1 MQPGVLRRSQLLDS
15 LKAYLSNKE
24 RLQPIIGL
32 GCITEC
38 VKAGAWS
45 TEALYVCGACVCRL
59 SKADMRNHI
68 LGSLHR
74 FNYIKTWHPHLVSKW
89 QESSDLSKQAW
100 PLMEMAKKLE
110 EKEGPGDIQLL
121 EVEDGVYQRM
131 ETSSEN
137 DAVTLI
143 GSLRDAQ
150 GETESYPETTALH
163 YPTESQRTVVFAQN
177 QPTRSKKSFK
187 ADTNSEHT
195 SSFPDDYTGT
205 KTLIGLDCVV
215 EYRSEDGCSYC
226 FLCHCCRI
234 KSNKKDITEHLTSPS
249 HLINYLM
256 ETHPE
261 EVTAELKDKPH
272 LLQSLAK
279 KVERETGRG
288 ELKVVH
294 VPENLCA
301 LLTGKNYH
309 WCIKMLQSGWKGAD
323 IKQKE
328 IDAKGLS
335 MNQTSAEGMSEKC
348 TLMTSKRKKR
358 VKAKRE
364 TVFNVSLP
372 ITKGLLLMK
381 RMSFSSKSLPP
392 SATSPP
398 FNLDLTSSPGSEI
411 VELDCDG
418 LSSELNHAETSPLQH
433 SPCDG
438 GPETGGYTPEGNFTI
453 PHFQNRDG
461 YVSDGVHVSQSEDLT
476 GRNDYVYWERRENR
490 HHDDQEKSAEISSK
504 KWYKPAAEDKNG
516 TREQGL
522 REEARI
528 DAGPHYYQQ
537 HFQNSH
543 MPCDNA
549 SLQTGSVSGY
559 YDVWGHLGPYINSA
573 GVNMLTQSVDP
584 CVYSGSIAHY
594 TALTNDC
601 AQAAPHNYG
610 IPTTSCEASQG
621 QRGWMSYPSYNTGS
635 LANPGQ
641 HFLPP
646 VCSSVTDWS
655 LTHSYAF
662 SQPSKPQCAA
672 SQTDLYFS

>member
-1 MQPGVLRRSQLLDS
+1 
-15 LKAYLSNKE
+15 
-24 RLQPIIGL
+24 
-32 GCITEC
+32 
-38 VKAGAWS
+38 
-45 TEALYVCGACVCRL
+45 
-59 SKADMRNHI
+59 
-68 LGSLHR
+68 
-74 FNYIKTWHPHLVSKW
+74 
-89 QESSDLSKQAW
+89 
-100 PLMEMAKKLE
+100 
-110 EKEGPGDIQLL
+110 
-121 EVEDGVYQRM
+121 
-131 ETSSEN
+131 
-137 DAVTLI
+137 
-143 GSLRDAQ
+143 
-150 GETESYPETTALH
+150 
-163 YPTESQRTVVFAQN
+163 
-177 QPTRSKKSFK
+177 
-187 ADTNSEHT
+187 
-195 SSFPDDYTGT
+195 
-205 KTLIGLDCVV
+205 
-215 EYRSEDGCSYC
+215 
-226 FLCHCCRI
+226 
-234 KSNKKDITEHLTSPS
+234 
-249 HLINYLM
+249 
-256 ETHPE
+256 
-261 EVTAELKDKPH
+261 
-272 LLQSLAK
+272 
-279 KVERETGRG
+279 
-288 ELKVVH
+288 
-294 VPENLCA
+294 
-301 LLTGKNYH
+301 
-309 WCIKMLQSGWKGAD
+309 
-323 IKQKE
+323 
-328 IDAKGLS
+328 

-461 YVSDGVHVSQSEDLT
+461 YVSDSVHVSQSEDIT

-490 HHDDQEKSAEISSK
+490 HHGDQEKSAEISSK
-504 KWYKPAAEDKNG
+504 KWENEEMHNEAVFPAVPSSSNSSYGHRECWTEEGYKPAAEDKNG

-537 HFQNSH
+537 HFQNLH

-549 SLQTGSVSGY
+549 SLQTGSVRGY

-594 TALTNDC
+594 TAPTNDC

-610 IPTTSCEASQG
+610 IPTTSYEASQG

>member
-1 MQPGVLRRSQLLDS
+1 
-15 LKAYLSNKE
+15 
-24 RLQPIIGL
+24 
-32 GCITEC
+32 
-38 VKAGAWS
+38 
-45 TEALYVCGACVCRL
+45 
-59 SKADMRNHI
+59 
-68 LGSLHR
+68 
-74 FNYIKTWHPHLVSKW
+74 
-89 QESSDLSKQAW
+89 
-100 PLMEMAKKLE
+100 
-110 EKEGPGDIQLL
+110 
-121 EVEDGVYQRM
+121 
-131 ETSSEN
+131 
-137 DAVTLI
+137 
-143 GSLRDAQ
+143 
-150 GETESYPETTALH
+150 
-163 YPTESQRTVVFAQN
+163 
-177 QPTRSKKSFK
+177 
-187 ADTNSEHT
+187 
-195 SSFPDDYTGT
+195 
-205 KTLIGLDCVV
+205 
-215 EYRSEDGCSYC
+215 
-226 FLCHCCRI
+226 
-234 KSNKKDITEHLTSPS
+234 
-249 HLINYLM
+249 
-256 ETHPE
+256 
-261 EVTAELKDKPH
+261 
-272 LLQSLAK
+272 
-279 KVERETGRG
+279 
-288 ELKVVH
+288 
-294 VPENLCA
+294 
-301 LLTGKNYH
+301 
-309 WCIKMLQSGWKGAD
+309 
-323 IKQKE
+323 
-328 IDAKGLS
+328 

-348 TLMTSKRKKR
+348 TLMKSKRKKR

-453 PHFQNRDG
+453 LAVPSSSNSSYGH
-461 YVSDGVHVSQSEDLT
+461 
-476 GRNDYVYWERRENR
+476 RECWT
-490 HHDDQEKSAEISSK
+490 EEG
-504 KWYKPAAEDKNG
+504 YKPAAEDKNG

-537 HFQNSH
+537 HFQNPH

-610 IPTTSCEASQG
+610 IPTTSYEASQG

-662 SQPSKPQCAA
+662 SQPSKPQCAV

>member
-1 MQPGVLRRSQLLDS
+1 
-15 LKAYLSNKE
+15 
-24 RLQPIIGL
+24 
-32 GCITEC
+32 
-38 VKAGAWS
+38 
-45 TEALYVCGACVCRL
+45 
-59 SKADMRNHI
+59 
-68 LGSLHR
+68 
-74 FNYIKTWHPHLVSKW
+74 
-89 QESSDLSKQAW
+89 
-100 PLMEMAKKLE
+100 
-110 EKEGPGDIQLL
+110 
-121 EVEDGVYQRM
+121 
-131 ETSSEN
+131 
-137 DAVTLI
+137 
-143 GSLRDAQ
+143 
-150 GETESYPETTALH
+150 
-163 YPTESQRTVVFAQN
+163 
-177 QPTRSKKSFK
+177 
-187 ADTNSEHT
+187 
-195 SSFPDDYTGT
+195 
-205 KTLIGLDCVV
+205 
-215 EYRSEDGCSYC
+215 
-226 FLCHCCRI
+226 
-234 KSNKKDITEHLTSPS
+234 
-249 HLINYLM
+249 
-256 ETHPE
+256 
-261 EVTAELKDKPH
+261 
-272 LLQSLAK
+272 
-279 KVERETGRG
+279 
-288 ELKVVH
+288 
-294 VPENLCA
+294 
-301 LLTGKNYH
+301 
-309 WCIKMLQSGWKGAD
+309 
-323 IKQKE
+323 
-328 IDAKGLS
+328 

-537 HFQNSH
+537 HFQNPH